1 MRRAIKKSSL
11 LKILFILLT
20 LILVKTVNA
29 ESQLERITVATV
41 PTSDLRGFERR
52 YTHWLGYEVRERGR
66 VSTALAKSW
75 GAPKSAG
82 RRYVLMSSAG
92 SPDVFLR
99 AVQAPRVKGYE
110 AMTTWGWNAIEIIVD
125 DPLALHEK
133 FNRSPF
139 KVIGEPKG
147 LNSYPSIVAFQIVG
161 PDKEV
166 IYLTA
171 ETGDRDKSPLP
182 LPNSH
187 VDRIFIM
194 VVAGPDIEALLDWY
208 ATKFQMP
215 RGPSRQVPIGVVQ
228 AAQNLTAEDLVSIG
242 LIRLK
247 EHGNLIEL
255 NGYSS
260 AHAGPRPFHSGHL
273 PPGVGI
279 TSFSVPDLD
288 ALELLYI
295 RPPAYYDGKVYDG
308 RRAATVR
315 GPVGELIELIENK
328 R

>member
-1 MRRAIKKSSL
+1 
-11 LKILFILLT
+11 
-20 LILVKTVNA
+20 
-29 ESQLERITVATV
+29 
-41 PTSDLRGFERR
+41 
-52 YTHWLGYEVRERGR
+52 
-66 VSTALAKSW
+66 
-75 GAPKSAG
+75 
-82 RRYVLMSSAG
+82 
-92 SPDVFLR
+92 
-99 AVQAPRVKGYE
+99 
-110 AMTTWGWNAIEIIVD
+110 
-125 DPLALHEK
+125 
-133 FNRSPF
+133 
-139 KVIGEPKG
+139 
-147 LNSYPSIVAFQIVG
+147 
-161 PDKEV
+161 
-166 IYLTA
+166 
-171 ETGDRDKSPLP
+171 
-182 LPNSH
+182 
-187 VDRIFIM
+187 
-194 VVAGPDIEALLDWY
+194 
-208 ATKFQMP
+208 
-215 RGPSRQVPIGVVQ
+215 VPIGVVQ
-228 AAQNLTAEDLVSIG
+228 AAQNLTAKDLVSIG